1 MKRMK
6 RYAKNLYRF
15 LPVSLAAV
23 LCAVSFVCAAEIP
36 GGNAGQD
43 GISQAVHWY
52 DEYVACATERGWIG
66 LLEDGTFGAE
76 EPMTRAVFVSAL
88 YQMKQETEG
97 AESMP
102 AGETDLS
109 PKPGGQSEE
118 DGAEQSSPPVPAKD
132 LFGDVTGDEWFVP
145 ALEWAAEQKI
155 INGID
160 GDFCPDQTIN
170 RETMAVMI
178 RRAAS
183 VLSISSPS
191 DWSISIDYTDLAEVS
206 DWAVDGIAFCAV
218 YEIMSGNPDGSF
230 APKRELTRA
239 EAAAVLQRVDGL
251 RQKAAAPDE
260 KETAE
265 ERKNVTERIS

>member
-1 MKRMK
+1 M
-6 RYAKNLYRF
+6 
-15 LPVSLAAV
+15 
-23 LCAVSFVCAAEIP
+23 
-36 GGNAGQD
+36 
-43 GISQAVHWY
+43 
-52 DEYVACATERGWIG
+52 
-66 LLEDGTFGAE
+66 
-76 EPMTRAVFVSAL
+76 
-88 YQMKQETEG
+88 
-97 AESMP
+97 
-102 AGETDLS
+102 
-109 PKPGGQSEE
+109 
-118 DGAEQSSPPVPAKD
+118 
-132 LFGDVTGDEWFVP
+132 P
-145 ALEWAAEQKI
+145 ALEWAAEQNMI
-155 INGID
+155 MGID

-191 DWSISIDYTDLAEVS
+191 DWKYISIDYTDLSEVS

-260 KETAE
+260 GDGGGAE
-265 ERKNVTERIS
+265 ERDGKNFWKRNMCKREKQRLNRFFSPRLFSYIYLCVRDFVPCGLFSAAKIRRSAICTPGCFVNSGPRA

>member
-1 MKRMK
+1 MSGTYQSACIAAADYEDIYVVDSRS
-6 RYAKNLYRF
+6 AAI
-15 LPVSLAAV
+15 VSGILAE
-23 LCAVSFVCAAEIP
+23 L
-36 GGNAGQD
+36 
-43 GISQAVHWY
+43 
-52 DEYVACATERGWIG
+52 
-66 LLEDGTFGAE
+66 
-76 EPMTRAVFVSAL
+76 
-88 YQMKQETEG
+88 
-97 AESMP
+97 
-102 AGETDLS
+102 
-109 PKPGGQSEE
+109 
-118 DGAEQSSPPVPAKD
+118 
-132 LFGDVTGDEWFVP
+132 

>member
-1 MKRMK
+1 
-6 RYAKNLYRF
+6 
-15 LPVSLAAV
+15 
-23 LCAVSFVCAAEIP
+23 
-36 GGNAGQD
+36 
-43 GISQAVHWY
+43 
-52 DEYVACATERGWIG
+52 
-66 LLEDGTFGAE
+66 
-76 EPMTRAVFVSAL
+76 
-88 YQMKQETEG
+88 
-97 AESMP
+97 MP

-109 PKPGGQSEE
+109 RNPAGRARE
-118 DGAEQSSPPVPAKD
+118 DGAEQSGPPVPAKD

-183 VLSISSPS
+183 VSLGFPSPS

-218 YEIMSGNPDGSF
+218 YEIMSGNRTAKF
-230 APKRELTRA
+230 CA
-239 EAAAVLQRVDGL
+239 EAGTDAGRRLPQYCSASTASDRKPL
-251 RQKAAAPDE
+251 R
-260 KETAE
+260 
-265 ERKNVTERIS
+265 RMRGRRRRSGRSVTERIS